1 MDPGANKGIW
11 LQNVTDGKGDKD
23 EFSVFNYARCFL
35 LNEIYNSDID
45 TFCMKLLVL
54 QYLGEKLK
62 QIRCI
67 LILHV
72 YENLPECI

>member
-1 MDPGANKGIW
+1 M
-11 LQNVTDGKGDKD
+11 VKGDKD
-23 EFSVFNYARCFL
+23 ELSVFNYARCFL
-35 LNEIYNSDID
+35 LFEIYNTDKG

-54 QYLGEKLK
+54 QHLGEKLK